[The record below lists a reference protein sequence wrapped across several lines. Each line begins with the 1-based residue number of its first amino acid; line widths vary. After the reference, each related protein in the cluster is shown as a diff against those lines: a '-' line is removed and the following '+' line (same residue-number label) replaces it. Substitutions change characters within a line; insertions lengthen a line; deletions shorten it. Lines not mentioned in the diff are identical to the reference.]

1 MIDVKVIVLLSFL
14 VVACGGQPF
23 EPELFGAGG
32 AAAGAGGAGTGGSA
46 GAAGAG
52 GIAGAEDSGVDA
64 VVDGEKSD
72 GGDAAET
79 DAPCTTVQHFNGY
92 NTFGDCHEV
101 GYYDEALALKAC
113 AVYMNV
119 SCEVLT
125 SLNLCG
131 GINLV
136 GHKSEAWIVWTWTAT
151 TGTTRLSWSTPP
163 ECPTASDPA
172 WW

>member
-1 MIDVKVIVLLSFL
+1 MIDVKSIVLLGFL

-23 EPELFGAGG
+23 EPELFGSGD

-46 GAAGAG
+46 GAGAG
-52 GIAGAEDSGVDA
+52 GVAGVEDSGVDA
-64 VVDGEKSD
+64 VED
-72 GGDAAET
+72 GGSSDA
-79 DAPCTTVQHFNGY
+79 DACALVQHFNGY
-92 NTFGDCHEV
+92 NFFQNCHEI
-101 GYYDEALALKAC
+101 GDYDEELALTAC

-119 SCEVLT
+119 KCEVLT

-163 ECPTASDPA
+163 ECPTASDPV